1 MKESI
6 GFRSS
11 GVIVV
16 YTFGLILT
24 TLLAFLMIYI
34 EIGYSLLFFAFALLM
49 LILIIFEL
57 RKPKNLIQY
66 DENFLYLN
74 YKNETVKINLNA
86 IVHATPKRSRARHV
100 TYTFGKVIVHT
111 KHDEYRI
118 GTVSECEQVCLNIMK
133 LVNSKKFENDN

>member
-100 TYTFGKVIVHT
+100 TIL
-111 KHDEYRI
+111 
-118 GTVSECEQVCLNIMK
+118 SEK
-133 LVNSKKFENDN
+133 

>member
-86 IVHATPKRSRARHV
+86 IVHATPKRSRARYV